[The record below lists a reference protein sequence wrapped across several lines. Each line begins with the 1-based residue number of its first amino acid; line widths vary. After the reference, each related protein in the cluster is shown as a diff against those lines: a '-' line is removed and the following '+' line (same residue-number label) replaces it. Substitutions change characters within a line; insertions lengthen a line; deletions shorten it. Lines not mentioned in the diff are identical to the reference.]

1 MNKQQILKSIK
12 SFPIKEF
19 LTALFIIWFSAT
31 GISVF
36 HTFNAI
42 QHLDFDTQISTQPH
56 QISLKPE
63 IHDFGAK
70 TFGEPCVGDT
80 IEIFVKI
87 SNKNSESGTINVI
100 IKDEINGKEEQ
111 VIWSKKIS
119 ISHYSIKEIESNYLL
134 KRGGKHKVSLYCVID
149 GKEHFLGKSFSL
161 KVKSFKDDTHFVLSY
176 FHFNLQ
182 FYCGNYESEE
192 SIINDLIR
200 NLLEF
205 YDDNPQ
211 YKFTFEIQ
219 GYAIEVMDRDYPD
232 VLELI
237 RDLTKRGQMELVV
250 THYSDQFFVAYPK
263 LDLMKSI
270 EVSDE
275 ILEKNDIKRSNVFG
289 AQEWQWS
296 PILPEIMRK
305 YGYNIYLGRDRAFR
319 KYDQVQGSH
328 DPYKENFLWQAE
340 WNEESAYIV
349 LDHPATINISSND
362 DDKTLYY
369 EWAYHGDGEILNGK
383 KTGIDFEFEDS
394 KQEKYERDLERYED
408 DGYKFVTVSEL
419 VYTALEKGFEAEKAE
434 SVVDLAQGDL
444 YVWMG
449 RNKNEY
455 EDNNY
460 INTLRYQART
470 SLLSA
475 ETLIKI
481 AEDNNFDVSDQK
493 DTLSELW
500 KELLLS
506 EVTDGTGWTPKE
518 FETKYAK
525 EKAKSVTK
533 ISKELTFNMT
543 KKLGITSE
551 VVIDTKT
558 DNIVEDFGIPHYE
571 ETETPINISIS
582 CDNYTY
588 TCYNYTD
595 RLYLLE
601 IRINATREKQ
611 IGITFNLTDSCYYS
625 PMGTKYLNASKY
637 WDESPLLTL
646 ANGWIY
652 LGNDVNII
660 KDCTTRHIG
669 AELNQTYVKFMEEYL
684 EGEFV
689 YRFYIYYGDMEEA
702 FEFANRLNVKPSV
715 LSSDIT
721 QAILTTEMLEKYCR
735 DS

>member
-1 MNKQQILKSIK
+1 
-12 SFPIKEF
+12 
-19 LTALFIIWFSAT
+19 LFIIWFSAT

-42 QHLDFDTQISTQPH
+42 QHLDFGTPISTQPH
-56 QISLKPE
+56 QLSLKPE

-87 SNKNSESGTINVI
+87 SSKNSESGTVNVI
-100 IKDEINGKEEQ
+100 IKEEIDGDAEQ
-111 VIWSKKIS
+111 VIWSKKIN
-119 ISHYSIKEIESNYLL
+119 ISLYKIKEVTRNYIL
-134 KRGGKHKVSLYCVID
+134 KRGGKHKFSLYCVMD
-149 GKEHFLGKSFSL
+149 SKEHSLGKSFSL
-161 KVKSFKDDTHFVLSY
+161 DIKSFEDDTHFVMSY

-219 GYAIEVMDRDYPD
+219 GYVIEVMDRDYPD

-237 RDLTKRGQMELVV
+237 RDLTQRGQMELVV

-270 EVSDE
+270 EISDE
-275 ILEKNDIKRSNVFG
+275 ILRKNNIRRSNVFG

-296 PILPEIMRK
+296 PILPEIMSK
-305 YGYNIYLGRDRAFR
+305 YGYNIYVGRDRSF
-319 KYDQVQGSH
+319 KSYDQVNETQ
-328 DPYKENFLWQAE
+328 DQYEENCLWEAE
-340 WNEESAYIV
+340 WNDKSVYIV
-349 LDHPATINISSND
+349 LDHPAAINSSSNGD
-362 DDKTLYY
+362 IKTIYY
-369 EWAYHGDGEILNGK
+369 DWAYHGDGELVNGA
-383 KTGIDFEFEDS
+383 KTGIDFKFSES
-394 KQEKYERDLERYED
+394 KQNKYENDLKSYED
-408 DGYKFVTVSEL
+408 DGYKSVTVSEL
-419 VYTALEKGFEAEKAE
+419 VYTALEKDFEAEE
-434 SVVDLAQGDL
+434 TEPVVDHAQGDL

-455 EDNNY
+455 EDDNY

-481 AEDNNFDVSDQK
+481 AEENNFDVGNQK
-493 DTLSELW
+493 DTLFELW

-506 EVTDGTGWTPKE
+506 EVTDGTGWTPRE
-518 FETKYAK
+518 FETQYAI
-525 EKAKSVTK
+525 EKAKNVTK
-533 ISKELTFNMT
+533 ISKELTLNMT
-543 KKLGITSE
+543 KRLGITSE
-551 VVIDTKT
+551 VVIDTKSG
-558 DNIVEDFGIPHYE
+558 NIDEDFGIPHYE
-571 ETETPINISIS
+571 EAETPINFSIS

-601 IRINATREKQ
+601 IQINATREEQ

-625 PMGTKYLNASKY
+625 PMGTEYLNASRY

-660 KDCTTRHIG
+660 KDCTTRHVG
-669 AELNQTYVKFMEEYL
+669 AELNQTCVNFVEEYL
-684 EGEFV
+684 EGEFI
-689 YRFYIYYGDMEEA
+689 YRFYIYFGDMDEA
-702 FEFANRLNVKPSV
+702 LEFANRLHVKPSV

>member
-12 SFPIKEF
+12 CFPIKEF
-19 LTALFIIWFSAT
+19 LTALFIVWFSAT

-42 QHLDFDTQISTQPH
+42 QHIDFGAPISTQPH
-56 QISLKPE
+56 QIFLEPQ

-70 TFGEPCVGDT
+70 TYGEPSVGDI
-80 IEIFVKI
+80 IEILIKI
-87 SNKNSESGTINVI
+87 SNQNSEHGTTNVV
-100 IKDEINGKEEQ
+100 IKEEIDGKAEQ
-111 VIWSKKIS
+111 VIWSKKIDL
-119 ISHYSIKEIESNYLL
+119 SHYKIKEVTCNYIL
-134 KRGGKHKVSLYCVID
+134 KSGGKHKFSLYCVID
-149 GKEHFLGKSFSL
+149 GKEHFLGESFSL
-161 KVKSFKDDTHFVLSY
+161 DVESFADDTHFVMSY

-219 GYAIEVMDRDYPD
+219 GYAIEVIDRDYPD

-237 RDLTKRGQMELVV
+237 RDLTQRGQMELVV

-270 EVSDE
+270 EISDE
-275 ILEKNDIKRSNVFG
+275 ILRKNNIRRSNVFG

-296 PILPEIMRK
+296 PILPEIMSE
-305 YGYNIYLGRDRAFR
+305 YGYDIYVGRDRPF
-319 KYDQVQGSH
+319 KTYDQIE
-328 DPYKENFLWQAE
+328 ENQAQYEENCLWKAE
-340 WNEESAYIV
+340 WNDESVYII
-349 LDHPATINISSND
+349 LDNPAEIDSSSND
-362 DDKTLYY
+362 TKTLCY
-369 EWAYHGDGEILNGK
+369 EWAYHGDGELANGV
-383 KTGIDFEFEDS
+383 KTGIDFEFSES
-394 KQEKYERDLERYED
+394 KQKEFENDLKCYED
-408 DGYKFVTVSEL
+408 DGYKSVTVSEL
-419 VYTALEKGFEAEKAE
+419 VYTALEKDLEAEE
-434 SVVDLAQGDL
+434 TEPVMDLAQGDL

-449 RNKNEY
+449 RNKNDY

-460 INTLRYQART
+460 VNTLRYQART
-470 SLLSA
+470 SLISA
-475 ETLIKI
+475 ETLVEI
-481 AEDNNFDVSDQK
+481 AEDNNFDVTDQK
-493 DTLSELW
+493 ETLFELW

-506 EVTDGTGWTPKE
+506 EVTDGTGWTPRE
-518 FETKYAK
+518 FETKYAIK
-525 EKAKSVTK
+525 KAKNVTEV
-533 ISKELTFNMT
+533 SEELAFNMT

-551 VVIDTKT
+551 VIIDTKNENIN
-558 DNIVEDFGIPHYE
+558 DNFTIAYYE
-571 ETETPINISIS
+571 ETETPINFSVS
-582 CDNYTY
+582 CDNYSY

-601 IRINATREKQ
+601 IRINATREQQ

-625 PMGTKYLNASKY
+625 PMGTEYLNASKY
-637 WDESPLLTL
+637 WDESPFLTL

-652 LGNDVNII
+652 TGNNVSII

-669 AELNQTYVKFMEEYL
+669 AELNQTCVNFMEEYL
-684 EGEFV
+684 EGEFI
-689 YRFYIYYGDMEEA
+689 YRFYIYYGDMDEA
-702 FEFANRLNVKPSV
+702 LEFANRVNVKPSV

-721 QAILTTEMLEKYCR
+721 QAILTTEMLEKYCL
-735 DS
+735 DC